1 MRVLISGGSGFLGA
15 WIIRRLLKGGYE
27 VRVLD
32 RSGDPRLVESIAGPL
47 DRIEWLLGDVSV
59 SEDVMAAVAGCD
71 AVIHLAALL
80 TPACRDDP
88 RLGAQVNLIGTL
100 NLFEAAKRHGLR
112 RLAYASS
119 AGVFGP
125 DDGGTPY
132 PMTHYGAFKLAC
144 EGCARAYFQDEGISS
159 IGFRPLVI
167 YGPGRERGLSAGPTL
182 ACRAAMARQPYTI
195 PFTGMADFIFVDDVA
210 AAFEAAVTR
219 DYSGA
224 HVFNLCGETASV
236 AQLISEIRRQAPE
249 AALETTGEA
258 LSIHAELEAS
268 ELAPVLGDLPRTG
281 LRDGLSQT
289 LNFYRR

>member
-15 WIIRRLLKGGYE
+15 WIIRRLLKGGHE

-32 RSGDPRLVESIAGPL
+32 RSDDSRLVERIAGTL
-47 DRIEWLLGDVSV
+47 DRVEWRLGDVSA
-59 SEDVMAAVAGCD
+59 SEDVMAAVAGCE
-71 AVIHLAALL
+71 AIIHLAALL

-88 RLGAQVNLIGTL
+88 RLGARVNLIGTL
-100 NLFEAAKRHGLR
+100 NLFEAARRQGLR

-132 PMTHYGAFKLAC
+132 PLTHYGAFKLAC

-182 ACRAAMARQPYTI
+182 ACRAAVAHQPYTL
-195 PFTGMADFIFVDDVA
+195 PFTGRADFIFVDDVA
-210 AAFEAAVTR
+210 AAFEVAVTR
-219 DYSGA
+219 SYTGA
-224 HVFNLCGETASV
+224 HVFNLRGEVASV
-236 AQLISEIRRQAPE
+236 ERLMAEIRRQEPGAVLQ
-249 AALETTGEA
+249 AAGEA
-258 LSIHAELEAS
+258 LPIHAELEAS
-268 ELAPVLGDLPRTG
+268 RLAPVLGDLPHTS
-281 LRDGLSQT
+281 LRDGLAQT
-289 LNFYRR
+289 LEFYRR

>member
-15 WIIRRLLKGGYE
+15 WIIRRLLKGGHE

-32 RSGDPRLVESIAGPL
+32 RRGDSRLVESIAGSL
-47 DRIEWLLGDVSV
+47 DGVEWRLGDVSV

-88 RLGAQVNLIGTL
+88 LLGARVNLVGTL
-100 NLFEAAKRHGLR
+100 NLFEAARRHGLS
-112 RLAYASS
+112 RLVYASS

-125 DDGGTPY
+125 DDGGTPN

-144 EGCARAYFQDEGISS
+144 EGCARAYFLDAGIDSV
-159 IGFRPLVI
+159 GFRPLVI

-182 ACRAAMARQPYTI
+182 ACRAAVARQPYTI
-195 PFTGMADFIFVDDVA
+195 PFTGMADFIFVGDVA

-224 HVFNLCGETASV
+224 HVFNLRGETASV
-236 AQLISEIRRQAPE
+236 AALIAEIRRQAPE
-249 AALETTGEA
+249 AALEAAGEA
-258 LSIHAELEAS
+258 LPIHAELEAS
-268 ELAPVLGDLPRTG
+268 ELSPVLGDLPRTT
-281 LRDGLSQT
+281 LRDGLSRT
-289 LNFYRR
+289 LDFYRQ